1 MLQGEYYTVVLV
13 FEKGVLSLT
22 KPIVLKSHI
31 KDLWDSS
38 PAAHGEELPR
48 PSLHTR
54 KTLVLMPLYTFST
67 EPTHVIVV

>member
-13 FEKGVLSLT
+13 FEKEVLSLT

-31 KDLWDSS
+31 KENFGILVL
-38 PAAHGEELPR
+38 HGEGLPR